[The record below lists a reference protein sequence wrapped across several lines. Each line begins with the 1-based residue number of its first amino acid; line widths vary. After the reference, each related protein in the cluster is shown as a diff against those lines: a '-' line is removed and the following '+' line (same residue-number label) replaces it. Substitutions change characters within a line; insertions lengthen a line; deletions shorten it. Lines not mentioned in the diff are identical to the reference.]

1 MELDCPYLSLA
12 RHWADEDDPSSVVLV
27 RQIDALRLC
36 RDGSCEEASQS
47 AALWAF
53 EEQSHGIARK
63 VRDFAVVAGL
73 ANPYSTRFQDDD
85 LAELVRDAIEQG
97 QLVGV
102 AWTGSSNSDTDA
114 TLAQRSLVRD
124 IESRTRGRLSEGGR
138 PYKLVAGLDLS
149 RVPERN
155 SYEVVE
161 RNEAQ
166 RVLGELAKQAAANLA
181 PIFAKARDL
190 LTPDWRP
197 PLPPKGLVLLR
208 RIHAPKAV
216 VASQEPALTPSQL
229 WGKAGKEDDDIIDW
243 TIWIELDPTD
253 PKASDDVVILLDE
266 FYQEVIRKP
275 LASCPREGTGVLV
288 KFEKIGKHD
297 RFTLIRDYGPNE
309 GGGQDTLFIASSPA
323 EMDERGSQAS

>member
-114 TLAQRSLVRD
+114 DRKSTR
-124 IESRTRGRLSEGGR
+124 RT
-138 PYKLVAGLDLS
+138 PV
-149 RVPERN
+149 
-155 SYEVVE
+155 
-161 RNEAQ
+161 
-166 RVLGELAKQAAANLA
+166 
-181 PIFAKARDL
+181 
-190 LTPDWRP
+190 
-197 PLPPKGLVLLR
+197 
-208 RIHAPKAV
+208 
-216 VASQEPALTPSQL
+216 
-229 WGKAGKEDDDIIDW
+229 
-243 TIWIELDPTD
+243 TD
-253 PKASDDVVILLDE
+253 
-266 FYQEVIRKP
+266 
-275 LASCPREGTGVLV
+275 
-288 KFEKIGKHD
+288 
-297 RFTLIRDYGPNE
+297 
-309 GGGQDTLFIASSPA
+309 
-323 EMDERGSQAS
+323 